1 MVYIGEEFI
10 MMIEYVCTKCDN
22 SSLKYYKK
30 AKDVPDYI
38 DCDPCKGEKVMERQ
52 LGAPNTKSTQF
63 VDNGL
68 QARRVEVSSDIVQQ
82 EKDKL
87 YRDD

>member
-1 MVYIGEEFI
+1 
-10 MMIEYVCTKCDN
+10 MMIYYKCTGCENDGI
-22 SSLKYYKK
+22 KYYKK
-30 AKDVPDYI
+30 AKDILDEI
-38 DCDPCKGEKVMERQ
+38 ECNECDGKMERI

-68 QARRVEVSSDIVQQ
+68 QARRVEVSSDVIQQ

-87 YRDD
+87 YKDD

>member
-1 MVYIGEEFI
+1 MKELPMMVDYE
-10 MMIEYVCTKCDN
+10 CTKCDN
-22 SSLKYYKK
+22 TSSKYFRKS
-30 AKDVPDYI
+30 KDVSDEVE
-38 DCDPCKGEKVMERQ
+38 CTECGGQMERQ

-63 VDNGL
+63 IDNGL